1 VGAVSSSRR
10 LVGAALIGAAV
21 VVVLGVVVALLLT
34 PVPARTEAHRPVGA
48 TLVRA
53 AELAAHKSD
62 SDQAIATLVNAAQ
75 PGCSAAVAKR
85 GQVIWA
91 GAGGLA
97 DLATKTPDTTSTRFD
112 IASVSKQFTAT
123 AILML
128 QREGKL
134 ELSDPIAKYVS
145 GLPAWGATITLD
157 QLMHHTSRIPDYWV
171 ELDKEGIGF
180 TQAASQQTTLN
191 AIRREKKLSTATG
204 FEYSNSNYVLLAAV
218 VEKVSGMP
226 LPTYLADHI
235 FTPLGLKMVVAPTL
249 VAPDVALSYDDDLQL
264 QVGGWTA
271 YGYSGII
278 TTPSELARWGD
289 QYRAG
294 DIIRPD
300 FAVGAVDEGNGVKY
314 GAGIDILSNGRLTH
328 SGRIGGYISDFTVS
342 RDRQTVI
349 AVMCNGHTS
358 PRSGLVAALWK
369 IWGS

>member
-1 VGAVSSSRR
+1 MVR
-10 LVGAALIGAAV
+10 AALLGAGS
-21 VVVLGVVVALLLT
+21 VVVLGIVVAVLLAPLPT
-34 PVPARTEAHRPVGA
+34 REAAARPVAATMDRAA
-48 TLVRA
+48 TLAANRA
-53 AELAAHKSD
+53 D
-62 SDQAIATLVNAAQ
+62 SDNAIATLVNAAQ

-97 DLATKTPDTTSTRFD
+97 DLATQTPDTTSTRFD

-128 QREGKL
+128 QRQGEL
-134 ELSDPIAKYVS
+134 ALSDPIAKYVS

-180 TQAASQQTTLN
+180 TQPATQQTTLN
-191 AIRREKKLSTATG
+191 AIRREKKLSSATG

-218 VEKVSGMP
+218 VEKVSGMS
-226 LPTYLADHI
+226 LPAYLADHI

-249 VAPDVALSYDDDLQL
+249 VAPDVALSYDDNLQL

-278 TTPSELARWGD
+278 TTPSDLARWGD

-294 DIIRPD
+294 DIVQAD

-314 GAGIDILSNGRLTH
+314 GAGIDLLANGRLTH
-328 SGRIGGYISDFTVS
+328 SGRIGGYVSDFTVS
-342 RDRQTVI
+342 RDRETTI

-358 PRSGLVAALWK
+358 PRAGLVAALWK
-369 IWGS
+369 IWDPASHSGK